1 MYNKR
6 TTNVQQMYNKRT
18 ANVQQTYI
26 KCTTNVQQIYN
37 KRTTNVQ
44 KCTTNVQQT
53 YTYNNV
59 TIRYVYHYQSLY
71 TTIQYTVLYNLAEK
85 NERIENEKKMNELI
99 NRRTNE

>member
-6 TTNVQQMYNKRT
+6 TTNVQQTFN
-18 ANVQQTYI
+18 
-26 KCTTNVQQIYN
+26 KCTTNVQQIYK
-37 KRTTNVQ
+37 KR
-44 KCTTNVQQT
+44 TTNVQQT

-71 TTIQYTVLYNLAEK
+71 TTIQYTVLYNFSKE
-85 NERIENEKKMNELI
+85 NERIENEKMNKLI